1 MDADAPQDCVNT
13 DADNADELIRL
24 IMSGSRPKLGN
35 GIGRRTEPASER
47 TPVRPTQADIVP
59 FWADPPTTTPLP
71 PAPSRPKTTAWM
83 RALPK
88 PQSRMLGSDYL
99 RE

>member
-1 MDADAPQDCVNT
+1 MDTDAPQDCVNT
-13 DADNADELIRL
+13 DEAAADELIRL
-24 IMSGSRPKLGN
+24 IMSGTRPSLATGVERPDSRSG
-35 GIGRRTEPASER
+35 SSS
-47 TPVRPTQADIVP
+47 VRPTPADIVP
-59 FWADPPTTTPLP
+59 FWADPPTPTPLP
-71 PAPSRPKTTAWM
+71 PTTSKRKTTAWL